1 MSLKP
6 LILFS
11 PLALLAFFSCSTKKN
26 ALPNRVYHNLTARY
40 NGYYYS
46 TESIGDGE
54 FKINKSHKDNFDKV
68 IPVYVYPTPD
78 KVKTTFPEF
87 DKSIKKSSVCIQKH
101 AIKDK
106 KGNEIPTAG
115 KWIDNNWI
123 NIGISQFYKREF
135 FSAIETFEYVI
146 RNYNKSDDK
155 FTAMIWLTKAYNEI
169 GSVSNAEPI
178 LSLLKNER
186 KLPLKIKNEL
196 PVVWA
201 DYYVRRGQYSEATA
215 KLMEATRNS
224 KFFLG
229 LPRKK
234 RARYSFIIAQLSE
247 INRDNKR
254 AIEYYKKT
262 IQLKPNYEMVFYS
275 KIKIA
280 RLFDVKRGSSEKVKK
295 GLLKMT
301 REFKNSDY
309 YDVIYYT
316 LGELEEK
323 EKNINQALIY
333 YKKSV
338 QTSVNNS
345 NQKALSYL
353 KLGEINFDL
362 TNYQPAEA
370 YYDSTIVTLPKD
382 HPDYNSILARKKTLE
397 TLVGH
402 IKTISREDS
411 LQRIAKMSEKD
422 RDAFIQKLIVNYELE
437 QERLKKEKEAAAL
450 AAQTNTLNGGGFANQ
465 PQPGFGG
472 NNANWYFYNPST
484 VAFGITDFQRRW
496 GNRKFEDNWRRSNKT
511 VVLKEEEETQADTSL
526 AKKDSSYVP
535 EKTKEFYLKSLPL
548 NDSLLRKS
556 NARLVKAYYMMGSIY
571 KEELNDTKKT
581 IASFEEL
588 NTRFPKNKYL
598 LNTYYI
604 LYRIYLDARNT
615 PKADY
620 YKDKILSEFPDSEFA
635 ALIKNPSFAQELSA
649 QKSEVEA
656 FYTEVYE
663 AYSSAN
669 YNASFNK
676 SQEGIT
682 KFGKS
687 DYLPK
692 FEFIKAM
699 SSAKLKGT
707 DSLERQL
714 KLIVVKYPNAEV
726 VPLANDIL
734 AAIDKQKKAL
744 NPVKKDSLQGGLNQ
758 PAKQDTFQLNLE
770 SKHIVMAIIPED
782 SKIADAFK
790 TNLGFFN
797 TIFYNTQKFDVTST
811 LFGDKKQLVLVKSFA
826 DAKTAMSYYENLS
839 EDQDV
844 YKGEVKREQV
854 ELYPISTENLPF
866 FYKSK
871 NLKAYKAFFDAN
883 YKKLSTRN

>member
-1 MSLKP
+1 MSLKHFIF
-6 LILFS
+6 LS
-11 PLALLAFFSCSTKKN
+11 PLLVAAFLSCSTKKN
-26 ALPNRVYHNLTARY
+26 AFPNRVYHDVTARY

-46 TESIGDGE
+46 TESISDGE
-54 FKINKSHKDNFDKV
+54 FKINKNNKDNFDKI

-87 DKSIKKSSVCIQKH
+87 DKAIKKSSMCIQKH

-115 KWIDNNWI
+115 HWIDNNWI

-135 FSAIETFEYVI
+135 FSAIETFEYVV
-146 RNYNKSDDK
+146 RNYNKSNDK
-155 FTAMIWLTKAYNEI
+155 FTAMIWLAKAYNEI
-169 GSVSNAEPI
+169 GSVSSSEPI

-186 KLPLKIKNEL
+186 GLPLKIKNEL

-201 DYYVRRGQYSEATA
+201 DYYVRRGQYSEASA
-215 KLMEATRNS
+215 KLMEATRNT
-224 KFFLG
+224 KLLFG
-229 LPRKK
+229 LPRKQ

-247 INRDNKR
+247 LNKDNKR

-295 GLLKMT
+295 GLLKMS

-309 YDVIYYT
+309 YDVIFYT

-323 EKNINQALIY
+323 ERNINQALIY
-333 YKKSV
+333 FKKSV
-338 QTSVNNS
+338 QTSVNNP

-370 YYDSTIVTLPKD
+370 YYDSTIATLPKD

-397 TLVGH
+397 TLVGY
-402 IKTISREDS
+402 IKTITKEDS
-411 LQRIAKMSEKD
+411 LQRVAKMSEKD
-422 RDAFIQKLIVNYELE
+422 RTAFVDNLIANYIKE

-450 AAQTNTLNGGGFANQ
+450 AAQTNTLNGGSLNSPPA
-465 PQPGFGG
+465 GFGG
-472 NNANWYFYNPST
+472 NSASWYFYNPST
-484 VAFGITDFQRRW
+484 VAFGISDFQRRW
-496 GNRKFEDNWRRSNKT
+496 GNRKFEDNWRRSNKAT
-511 VVLKEEEETQADTSL
+511 VIADEEQTAKDTSL

-535 EKTKEFYLKSLPL
+535 EKTREYYLKNLPL
-548 NDSLLRKS
+548 NDSLIRKS
-556 NARLVKAYYMMGSIY
+556 NARIVKAYYMMGSIY

-588 NTRFPKNKYL
+588 NTRFPNNKYL

-620 YKDKILSEFPDSEFA
+620 YKEKILNEFPDSEFA

-656 FYTEVYE
+656 FYTETYNLY
-663 AYSSAN
+663 AGSDYSNS
-669 YNASFNK
+669 YNK
-676 SQEGIT
+676 SKEGVA

-707 DSLERQL
+707 DSLERNL
-714 KLIVVKYPNAEV
+714 KMIVAKYPNADI
-726 VPLANDIL
+726 VPMANDIL
-734 AAIDKQKKAL
+734 AAIEKQKKAL
-744 NPVKKDSLQGGLNQ
+744 NPKRDSLTAPVPSM
-758 PAKQDTFQLNLE
+758 PAKDTFNLNME
-770 SKHIVMAIIPED
+770 GKHIVMALVTDDGTLAEN
-782 SKIADAFK
+782 FK
-790 TNLGFFN
+790 VNLGFFN
-797 TIFYNTQKFDVTST
+797 TVYYNTQKFDISST
-811 LFGDKKQLVLVKSFA
+811 LFGEKKQLVLVKSFP
-826 DAKTAMSYYENLS
+826 DAKSAMSYYENLS
-839 EDQDV
+839 EDTDV
-844 YKGEVKREQV
+844 FKGEVKRELV
-854 ELYPISTENLPF
+854 DIFPISSDNLPF
-866 FYKSK
+866 FYKTK
-871 NLKAYKAFFDAN
+871 NIKGYRVFFEAN